1 MKEKQ
6 PQQLVPTTIRPPILR
21 RNNSLSSLLT
31 SENRQQSN
39 SLKNQSKNNGQ
50 NFKNYDSSSIC
61 DAGSTSTSHP
71 IIRRNSSSYFQF
83 ADELTAS
90 RTNKGHNKQFSLN
103 QQYNIPSDMV
113 YFKIY
118 SLPFLKLFLNYENT
132 TRGKE
137 IKFGNQKK
145 EILVVEPCVCKTQNC
160 LLYEYLNKSI
170 AKNEHSHK
178 SNSKKFR
185 WISEPRSSKSDSDV
199 NKIEVLFSF
208 IFNSF

>member
-1 MKEKQ
+1 MASNNFSSNFTSEQTSEKTGKPEQFKSSRREISSLMKEKQ
-6 PQQLVPTTIRPPILR
+6 PQQLVPTTIQPPILR

-39 SLKNQSKNNGQ
+39 SLKNRSKNNGQ

-103 QQYNIPSDMV
+103 QQYNIPSDM
-113 YFKIY
+113 K
-118 SLPFLKLFLNYENT
+118 
-132 TRGKE
+132 
-137 IKFGNQKK
+137 
-145 EILVVEPCVCKTQNC
+145 
-160 LLYEYLNKSI
+160 
-170 AKNEHSHK
+170 
-178 SNSKKFR
+178 
-185 WISEPRSSKSDSDV
+185 
-199 NKIEVLFSF
+199 
-208 IFNSF
+208 